1 MKKIGFLA
9 LSALALAAC
18 GNGDEQRAQ
27 VYLDQARQAYEQGRY
42 SEAKLQIDSVKILYP
57 KAFKVRD
64 AGIGLMQQVELKEQ
78 QQTLAFLDS
87 MLLVKQQ
94 EFEAVQ
100 AKYVL
105 EKDTAYQK
113 IGNYFY
119 PSQTV
124 EKNINRSFLRVQV
137 DERGQMTLTSIYCG
151 TRNIHHYAVK
161 VKAADGSFAET
172 PASKDVYET
181 TDLGVRTEKADYKLG
196 EDGNVIGFIALNKD
210 RNITLEYIGD
220 RTYRTSVS
228 AADRKAIAEVYA
240 LAQILGAREEI
251 RKQIRETNL
260 KIDFVTRKIQ
270 EREAARSEQP

>member
-105 EKDTAYQK
+105 EKDTAYQE

-161 VKAADGSFAET
+161 VKVADGSFAET

-270 EREAARSEQP
+270 EREAARSEQS

>member
-151 TRNIHHYAVK
+151 ARNIHHYAVK
-161 VKAADGSFAET
+161 VKVADGSFAET

>member
-105 EKDTAYQK
+105 EKNTAYQE

-161 VKAADGSFAET
+161 VKVADGSFAET

-270 EREAARSEQP
+270 EREAARSEQS